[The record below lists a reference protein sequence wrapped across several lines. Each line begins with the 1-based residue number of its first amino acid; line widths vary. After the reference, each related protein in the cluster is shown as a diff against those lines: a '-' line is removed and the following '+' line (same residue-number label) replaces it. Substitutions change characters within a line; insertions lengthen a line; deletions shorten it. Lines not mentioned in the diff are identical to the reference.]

1 MFIQKKKQPMINGQ
15 KYIEQNSSFHP
26 NRNISLSYFKVG
38 TIDKDHL
45 SIIMKNLAENTSYVF
60 KIVNQ
65 SSSDEENNVTQQFNF
80 EIASG
85 LLNIFFPIKENSI
98 DHFS

>member
-1 MFIQKKKQPMINGQ
+1 
-15 KYIEQNSSFHP
+15 
-26 NRNISLSYFKVG
+26 
-38 TIDKDHL
+38 
-45 SIIMKNLAENTSYVF
+45 MKNLAENTSYVF